1 MNINR
6 RNPNL
11 GRDDVFGVMHK
22 VLEGLE
28 EKNEEEEELKIII
41 LLEFPLLFF
50 MLSVYYTLF
59 SFLIMF

>member
-11 GRDDVFGVMHK
+11 GRDDVFGVVQR

-28 EKNEEEEELKIII
+28 EKNEGEEELKIII
-41 LLEFPLLFF
+41 LLEFPLLCLCFRF
-50 MLSVYYTLF
+50 TILCFPS
-59 SFLIMF
+59 S